1 MINNSC
7 LIFASNI
14 RRAGVILN
22 VVCQYA
28 PDGATGL
35 ALLCS

>member
-7 LIFASNI
+7 LIFAI